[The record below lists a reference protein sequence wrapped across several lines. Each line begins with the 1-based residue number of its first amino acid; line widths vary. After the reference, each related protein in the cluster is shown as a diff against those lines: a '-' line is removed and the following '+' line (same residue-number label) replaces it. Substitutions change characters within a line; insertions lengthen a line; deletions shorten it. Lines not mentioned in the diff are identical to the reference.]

1 MNEVVFKTLKEKD
14 FIIKNFL
21 FKVAIDL
28 KLTLQETILL
38 IYFMNQEVPT
48 LNIENITLNTYLSEE
63 EIMEAFTKLISI
75 NLITMDVVKKE
86 DGTREEVI
94 SLDNIIRYVTT
105 DITKKHTQVEKEN
118 LFDVFEREF
127 GRPLSTMEFEIINEW
142 LNSGYT
148 KELII
153 EALRESIYNGYR
165 SLKSISSQLQF
176 WREKGYKNKADI
188 TKNLKQEAE
197 SSILSEL
204 YDIGYNWLEDEQ

>member
-1 MNEVVFKTLKEKD
+1 
-14 FIIKNFL
+14 
-21 FKVAIDL
+21 
-28 KLTLQETILL
+28 
-38 IYFMNQEVPT
+38 
-48 LNIENITLNTYLSEE
+48 
-63 EIMEAFTKLISI
+63 
-75 NLITMDVVKKE
+75 
-86 DGTREEVI
+86 
-94 SLDNIIRYVTT
+94 
-105 DITKKHTQVEKEN
+105 
-118 LFDVFEREF
+118 
-127 GRPLSTMEFEIINEW
+127 MEFEIINEW